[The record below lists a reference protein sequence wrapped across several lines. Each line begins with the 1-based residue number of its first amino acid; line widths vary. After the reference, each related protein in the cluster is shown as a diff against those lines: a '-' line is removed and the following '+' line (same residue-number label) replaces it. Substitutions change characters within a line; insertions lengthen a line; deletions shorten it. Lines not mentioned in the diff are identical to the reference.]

1 MCLELLS
8 VLKMSPAQSF
18 PWIRVRWTAF
28 CGWTGRT
35 SQPMCRQAS
44 LGRTWRGRSV
54 LLRACSVCVCVPV
67 VTREAPARLLTTPPC
82 PSPQLEELGY
92 TAGHEPDS
100 LEFSSVGG
108 WVATRSSGM
117 KKNIYGNIEDIV
129 VRIRMVT
136 ARGTME
142 RNFLVRGGEGG
153 GCLECV
159 TLSVV
164 CTGPEEFYWSRYPTL
179 HAGI

>member
-1 MCLELLS
+1 MPLL
-8 VLKMSPAQSF
+8 
-18 PWIRVRWTAF
+18 
-28 CGWTGRT
+28 
-35 SQPMCRQAS
+35 
-44 LGRTWRGRSV
+44 
-54 LLRACSVCVCVPV
+54 VCKPH
-67 VTREAPARLLTTPPC
+67 PLC
-82 PSPQLEELGY
+82 PFPQLEELGY

-142 RNFLVRGGEGG
+142 RNFLVCGG
-153 GCLECV
+153 GLNV
-159 TLSVV
+159 
-164 CTGPEEFYWSRYPTL
+164 
-179 HAGI
+179 